1 METPSSNSKNNPE
14 KGISVLWI
22 TVVVL
27 IGIIFR
33 CIAWAN
39 SMIVDPDST
48 LYIHQ
53 AKALYYHQWNL
64 LTNCGLSYIS
74 NYPILIAAGYHIIPN
89 WEICGR
95 TISFFFGTAV
105 LIPLYLT
112 LRCFLDRNISTLT
125 TLVFAVLPLLVDR
138 SVDVLRDATYWFFIV
153 SGLYFFVARIKQ
165 ENGLFLILS
174 SLSFLMAAWARIEA
188 VLFFAVS
195 FLYLLSSHRKL
206 RNMLIFAMPVL
217 VLALLVFMSAL
228 ITDFPIKSLHR
239 GGEIFDKLSGSVHQ
253 YQNLRN
259 DLKILAETQQNDS
272 LNFFISKARSN
283 IWLIALGVLMN
294 QLLEASFYIFFVI
307 FVIGISDVRKKI
319 KEDQLLIYFAI
330 LGISALIMLYI
341 HIVQTWIMDYRFMAV
356 FLFPCAI
363 FIGFGIEKIVRWLQI
378 KFSLKVS
385 WALLIIASLI
395 VISTVP
401 KNITHKS
408 PDKLVFKQI
417 GEMIAKREGNQKI
430 IPISASHGT
439 QRWISFYANLHYK
452 GAYCPEPTEENCW
465 KFFSKDRITFVQ
477 DLKEKNIKYFLWTQ
491 RQWPKEY
498 DLFKMPYYRN
508 LQELGRWNHPD
519 TGWMILFEVL

>member
-1 METPSSNSKNNPE
+1 MAPPLLSSKNDPE
-14 KGISVLWI
+14 KEISLLWI
-22 TVVVL
+22 AVVIL
-27 IGIIFR
+27 IGIVFR

-53 AKALYYHQWNL
+53 AKALYFHQWNL
-64 LTNCGLSYIS
+64 LTNCGLSYIA
-74 NYPILIAAGYHIIPN
+74 NYPILIAACYHIIPN
-89 WEICGR
+89 WEICAR

-125 TLVFAVLPLLVDR
+125 TLIFAVLPLLVDR
-138 SVDVLRDATYWFFIV
+138 SVDVLRDSTYWFFFV

-188 VLFFAVS
+188 VLFFTVS

-206 RNMLIFAMPVL
+206 RNMLIFAMPI
-217 VLALLVFMSAL
+217 LLLTLFVFMSAL

-239 GGEIFDKLSGSVHQ
+239 GGEIFDKFSISVHQ
-253 YQNLRN
+253 YQNLRTK
-259 DLKILAETQQNDS
+259 LKILAETQQND
-272 LNFFISKARSN
+272 LLHLFISNARSN
-283 IWLIALGVLMN
+283 IWLIALGVLIN
-294 QLLEASFYIFFVI
+294 QLLEASFYIFFII

-319 KEDQLLIYFAI
+319 KEDRLLIYFVI
-330 LGISALIMLYI
+330 LGISALTMLYI
-341 HIVQTWIMDYRFMAV
+341 HIVQTWIMDYRFIAV

-363 FIGFGIEKIVRWLQI
+363 FIGFGIDKIVQWLQKKI
-378 KFSLKVS
+378 PFKVS
-385 WALLIIASLI
+385 WLLMIIASLI
-395 VISTVP
+395 VISTMP
-401 KNITHKS
+401 KNFKPRNT
-408 PDKLVFKQI
+408 DKLVFKQI
-417 GEMIAKREGNQKI
+417 GELIAKREGNQQI
-430 IPISASHGT
+430 IPISASRGT
-439 QRWISFYANLHYK
+439 QRLISFYANLHYE
-452 GAYCPEPTEENCW
+452 GAFCPQPTEENCW
-465 KFFSKDRITFVQ
+465 KYFLKDHKYFVQ

-491 RQWPKEY
+491 RQWPKDV
-498 DLFKMPYYRN
+498 DLSQMLYYGN